1 MKITEIKKQ
10 KRNRNRVSIF
20 IDGKYGFSLDYS
32 TLARSNLNIG
42 DEVTD
47 EEKERLFKKDEF
59 SRTRDY
65 AYTLLSYRD
74 RSEYE
79 LKRRLFEKG
88 FHSEVIGEALT
99 FLKDQG
105 LVDDRNFVKKWV
117 DNIIMSRPM
126 GKMKVVYDMRQKRVN
141 EDIIKEVCDEKLGF
155 ETETFLARTAAEK
168 RMNVLTGYSQDVIRK
183 RLHTFLRNRG
193 FNFEIIRELM
203 KEYFVDDIG

>member
-1 MKITEIKKQ
+1 MKITEIKRQ

-20 IDGKYGFSLDYS
+20 IDGKYCFSLDYS

-47 EEKERLFKKDEF
+47 EEKEKLIAKDEF

-88 FHSEVIGEALT
+88 FHSEAIREVLT
-99 FLKDQG
+99 FLKDRG
-105 LVDDRNFVKKWV
+105 FVDDRSFVNKWV

-126 GKMKVVYDMRQKRVN
+126 GRMKVVYELRRKRVN
-141 EDIIKEVCDEKLGF
+141 EDIIEEVCDEKLGF
-155 ETETFLARTAAEK
+155 DTETILARKAAEK
-168 RMNVLTGYSQDVIRK
+168 RMNVLTSYPQDIIRK

-193 FNFEIIRELM
+193 FDFEIIRELM